1 MKLRRVQPMVLPE
14 ITAAVVAE
22 GDRPKLVWTAPTN
35 LYVDATYQRD
45 LSRKS
50 IRVIKQIVQNFAW
63 NRMKPPVVVDDGGR
77 FHVIDGQH
85 TAIAA
90 ATIGIA
96 ELPVFV
102 VSAIAVDE
110 RARAFVG
117 HNTDRITVTPINIY
131 KALLAAGDPDA
142 QDVERVC
149 ERAGVRIREMNQSMV
164 AAEGDTKSI
173 GLISAMIKKHGVVK
187 SRKVLEC
194 LVKGKLRPIPGA
206 AILAAQAI
214 ICVEQPGIDL
224 ERLTA
229 AIRVEGIEGISKAK
243 AKALEKRSQF
253 WRELRDRWIR
263 RCAQ

>member
-1 MKLRRVQPMVLPE
+1 MKLRRIQPMLLPDVQQAPVTGE
-14 ITAAVVAE
+14 KPMLI
-22 GDRPKLVWTAPTN
+22 WTAPTN

-50 IRVIKQIVQNFAW
+50 IRLIKQLVQNFAW
-63 NRMKPPVVVDDGGR
+63 NRMKPPIVVDDAGKY
-77 FHVIDGQH
+77 HVVDGQH

-90 ATIGIA
+90 ATIRLPEI
-96 ELPVFV
+96 PVFV
-102 VSAIAVDE
+102 VDAPELDE

-117 HNTDRITVTPINIY
+117 HNTDRITVTSINIY

-149 ERAGVRIREMNQSMV
+149 QRAGVRIRELNQSIV

-173 GLISAMIKKHGVVK
+173 GLIRAMIKNHGVVK

-194 LVKGKLRPIPGA
+194 LVKAKLKPIPAA

-214 ICVEQPGIDL
+214 VCVENPDVDL
-224 ERLTA
+224 DRLTA
-229 AIRVEGIEGISKAK
+229 AIRIEGVDGIAKARSKA
-243 AKALEKRSQF
+243 AKDRTSF
-253 WRELRDRWIR
+253 WHELKYRYLR
-263 RCAQ
+263 RLAS